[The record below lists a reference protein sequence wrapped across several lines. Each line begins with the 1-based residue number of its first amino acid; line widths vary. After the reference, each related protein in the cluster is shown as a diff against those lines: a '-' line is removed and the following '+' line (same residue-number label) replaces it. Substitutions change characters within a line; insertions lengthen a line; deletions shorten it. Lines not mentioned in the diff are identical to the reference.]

1 MPEFEHF
8 ARLDQILQDYPSDD
22 VGGKPVYRIGDLAS
36 EFGVTLRTLRFYE
49 DRGLISPDR
58 EGSTRLYSPKDRSR
72 LKVILLAKKVGF
84 SLVEIQELMNI
95 YDQGDDI
102 DDPAGILLK
111 RFSQQMAV
119 LVKQKADIEAAIE
132 KLNETIRTLKASS

>member
-1 MPEFEHF
+1 MKAEMREFYTITELTREF
-8 ARLDQILQDYPSDD
+8 D
-22 VGGKPVYRIGDLAS
+22 VS
-36 EFGVTLRTLRFYE
+36 TRTLRFYE

-58 EGSTRLYSPKDRSR
+58 EGSTRLYSPRDRSR

-95 YDQGDDI
+95 YDQSHDI

-111 RFSQQMAV
+111 RFSQQMDV
-119 LVKQKADIEAAIE
+119 LIKQKADIEAAIE
-132 KLNETIRTLKASS
+132 KLNETIGTLKASI

>member
-1 MPEFEHF
+1 MPEFEQF
-8 ARLDQILQDYPSDD
+8 SRLDQILQDYPSDE
-22 VGGKPVYRIGDLAS
+22 VGEKPVYRIGDLAS